1 MSSCSPQQPGYKQG
15 ENERKQHRGHGGIRI
30 HNDPCCRNDGTP
42 EGSGHDFH
50 ADGDRSKLNGRAC
63 NLAQHDIAVSLGD
76 LWHSTTTTRETHM
89 KLSIA
94 TMSLA
99 LALLAGPLRA
109 AESVEARLA
118 ALEDHQSINEL
129 VVGAYPRALDE
140 MRLHDYAALFTSD
153 GELILGDVTL
163 KGPARIEKYLSTPGV
178 FDEKP
183 KPGEKPKPPSP
194 PAAPHQVPH
203 IISNPS
209 YRINGNMAAGGAY
222 WTEVAMVNGHA
233 QVVGMGRYKDE
244 LRKVN
249 GQWKFARRE
258 IIRDVPPEA
267 PRRGAPTGQ

>member
-1 MSSCSPQQPGYKQG
+1 M
-15 ENERKQHRGHGGIRI
+15 
-30 HNDPCCRNDGTP
+30 
-42 EGSGHDFH
+42 
-50 ADGDRSKLNGRAC
+50 
-63 NLAQHDIAVSLGD
+63 NLSIVSL
-76 LWHSTTTTRETHM
+76 
-89 KLSIA
+89 
-94 TMSLA
+94 SLA
-99 LALLAGPLRA
+99 LALLAGPARA
-109 AESVEARLA
+109 ADSVEARLA
-118 ALEDHQSINEL
+118 ALEDNQAINAL
-129 VVGAYPRALDE
+129 VVGTYPRTLDE

-163 KGPARIEKYLSTPGV
+163 KGPTRIEKYLSTPGV

-194 PAAPHQVPH
+194 LPAPHQVPH

-209 YRINGNMAAGGAY
+209 YTITGNTAVGGAY
-222 WTEVAMVNGHA
+222 WTEAMMVNGHA

-267 PRRGAPTGQ
+267 PRRGAPTSK